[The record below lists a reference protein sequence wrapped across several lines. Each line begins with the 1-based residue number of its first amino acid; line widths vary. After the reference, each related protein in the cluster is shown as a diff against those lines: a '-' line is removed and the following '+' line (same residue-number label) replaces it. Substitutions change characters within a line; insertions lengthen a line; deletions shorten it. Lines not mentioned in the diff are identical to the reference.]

1 MSYHIRLRPDLRTAN
16 GEVQDILIE
25 DRYAGTL
32 ILVFREGHRLAGS
45 VQLDAKSV
53 PPKTKEE
60 ILIYVKQY
68 LLQYCDAVDAEHID
82 ILLTWGEV
90 ESFLEDEDGYEEDTL
105 PPASESI
112 IPEPSP
118 LFLYEDESG
127 EMQIEL
133 ISAGRFVSSF
143 ELQNGKGQTIAH
155 AVLKQ
160 YGTDIQGEV
169 DWLKEPLEE
178 ELESAEE
185 LLVAEVDDGEIDTIT
200 IEMKYKDNMITIL
213 ELVRQDHASYIASDE
228 ADGPDWDEDGVEL
241 QSILEQGEE
250 EAEESCYVRM
260 IRHDHEIVSYDLF
273 LQEHGGLPV
282 ASATVDISE
291 AAVSG
296 YIDFYIEP
304 SEEQRH
310 DLVLVLSKEVEKEID
325 LKQLHITML
334 YRNVV
339 IDEMLLTSDED

>member
-16 GEVQDILIE
+16 GEVQDIMIE

-45 VQLDAKSV
+45 VQLDSKSV
-53 PPKTKEE
+53 PADAKEE
-60 ILIYVKQY
+60 ILSYVQQY
-68 LLQYCDAVDAEHID
+68 LLQYRDAVGAEHFD
-82 ILLTWGEV
+82 VLLTWGEV
-90 ESFLEDEDGYEEDTL
+90 ETVLGDEDGYGEDL
-105 PPASESI
+105 FPSSSESI

-118 LFLYEDESG
+118 LFLYEDEGG

-133 ISAGRFVSSF
+133 ISAGRSVSQY
-143 ELQNGKGQTIAH
+143 ELQNEKGHTIAH

-169 DWLKEPLEE
+169 NWLKEPLEE
-178 ELESAEE
+178 ELDSAEE

-200 IEMKYKDNMITIL
+200 IKMRYKGKNITVL
-213 ELVRQDHASYIASDE
+213 ELVRQDNVSHTASDE
-228 ADGPDWDEDGVEL
+228 VEGPDWDEDGVEL
-241 QSILEQGEE
+241 LSILDDEQGE
-250 EAEESCYVRM
+250 AEDSCYVRLV
-260 IRHDHEIVSYDLF
+260 RHDREIISYDLF

-310 DLVLVLSKEVEKEID
+310 ELVLVLSREVEKEID
-325 LKQLHITML
+325 VKQLHITML

-339 IDEMLLTSDED
+339 IDEMLLTSNEN

>member
-16 GEVQDILIE
+16 GEVQDIMIE

-45 VQLDAKSV
+45 VQLDSQSV
-53 PPKTKEE
+53 PEDAEEE
-60 ILIYVKQY
+60 ILTYVKQY
-68 LLQYCDAVDAEHID
+68 LLQFRDAVDAEHID
-82 ILLTWGEV
+82 VLLTWGEV
-90 ESFLEDEDGYEEDTL
+90 ESVLGDEDGYEEDTL
-105 PPASESI
+105 PLTSESI
-112 IPEPSP
+112 IPEPAP

-133 ISAGRFVSSF
+133 ISAGRYVSQY

-169 DWLKEPLEE
+169 NWLKEPLEE
-178 ELESAEE
+178 EIDSAEE

-200 IEMKYKDNMITIL
+200 LEMKYKDNRITIL
-213 ELVRQDHASYIASDE
+213 ELVRQDSHTASDE
-228 ADGPDWDEDGVEL
+228 AEGPDWDEDGVEL
-241 QSILEQGEE
+241 LSILDHDQEE
-250 EAEESCYVRM
+250 IEDSCYVRL
-260 IRHDHEIVSYDLF
+260 IRHDREIVSYDLF

-296 YIDFYIEP
+296 YIDFYIEL
-304 SEEQRH
+304 SEEQH
-310 DLVLVLSKEVEKEID
+310 QDLVIALSKEVEKEIEV
-325 LKQLHITML
+325 KQLHITML

-339 IDEMLLTSDED
+339 IDEMLLTSEED

>member
-16 GEVQDILIE
+16 GEVQDIMIE

-45 VQLDAKSV
+45 VQLDAQSV
-53 PPKTKEE
+53 PEDAKEE
-60 ILIYVKQY
+60 IIAYVQQY
-68 LLQYCDAVDAEHID
+68 LLQYRDAVSAEHFD

-90 ESFLEDEDGYEEDTL
+90 ESVLGDEDGYDEDL
-105 PPASESI
+105 ISPQQSSFSDPPSV
-112 IPEPSP
+112 
-118 LFLYEDESG
+118 FLYEDEGG

-133 ISAGRFVSSF
+133 ISAGRSVSQF
-143 ELQNGKGQTIAH
+143 ELQNEKGHTIAH

-169 DWLKEPLEE
+169 NWLKEPLEE
-178 ELESAEE
+178 ELDSAEE
-185 LLVAEVDDGEIDTIT
+185 LLVAEVDDQEIDTIT
-200 IEMKYKDNMITIL
+200 IEMKYKDNMITVL
-213 ELVRQDHASYIASDE
+213 ELVRQDDVSTSQVEDI
-228 ADGPDWDEDGVEL
+228 GPDWDEDGMEL
-241 QSILEQGEE
+241 ISSMSHEEE
-250 EAEESCYVRM
+250 EADEACYVTL
-260 IRHDHEIVSYDLF
+260 IRHDREIVSYDLF

-282 ASATVDISE
+282 GAATVDISE

-310 DLVLVLSKEVEKEID
+310 QLVMVLAREVEKELEVI
-325 LKQLHITML
+325 QLHITML

-339 IDEMLLTSDED
+339 IDEILLTSDTD

>member
-53 PPKTKEE
+53 PLKAKEE
-60 ILIYVKQY
+60 IVTYIEQY
-68 LLQYCDAVDAEHID
+68 LLQYRDAVDAEHID

-90 ESFLEDEDGYEEDTL
+90 ESVLEDEEGYEEDTP

-143 ELQNGKGQTIAH
+143 ELQNEKGETIAH

-160 YGTDIQGEV
+160 YGTDIQGKV

-200 IEMKYKDNMITIL
+200 IEMKYKDTMITIL
-213 ELVRQDHASYIASDE
+213 ELVRQDHAPSSDE
-228 ADGPDWDEDGVEL
+228 AEGPDWDEDGVEL
-241 QSILEQGEE
+241 QSILDQDEE
-250 EAEESCYVRM
+250 EAEAEESCYVRM
-260 IRHDHEIVSYDLF
+260 IRHDQEIVSYDLF

-291 AAVSG
+291 AVVSG
-296 YIDFYIEP
+296 YMDFYIEP
-304 SEEQRH
+304 SEEHRH
-310 DLVLVLSKEVEKEID
+310 DLVLVLSKEIEKEVDI
-325 LKQLHITML
+325 KQLHITML